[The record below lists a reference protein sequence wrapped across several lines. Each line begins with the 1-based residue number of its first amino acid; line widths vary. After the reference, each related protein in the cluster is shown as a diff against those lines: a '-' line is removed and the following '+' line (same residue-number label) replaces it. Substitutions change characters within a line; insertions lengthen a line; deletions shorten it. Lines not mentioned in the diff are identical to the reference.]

1 MLKKL
6 LKSQFLKDIYITV
19 FGQIVIMLIA
29 FGINK
34 ILSINLSVGNY
45 AVYNIMKRTS
55 SVMAYVMLGAM
66 GIAVPRY
73 LPTMKAKGDEKNFSR
88 YFLSSFLIILGMS
101 LVVSIAVL
109 VARNSIFTIIFGEN
123 TNYNVELIYYIIIYA
138 FGQVVTT
145 YLYSYYR
152 AAEKFLSYST
162 TQIIVQVF
170 CFLIVLFLGN
180 NLGEII
186 CLWGIGSSIYALAY
200 LIIFVKQ
207 NWNNGIPYSLKN
219 IIEICKE
226 LLSYGLPRVPGE
238 CVLFAYT
245 LLPLLIVTNK
255 FGLEQSGYFSAAISI
270 NTMVTPLFSFV
281 GVILLPEVSKCLVN
295 HKLKEA
301 QRKIRL
307 LMLIY
312 IVLSILGILFV
323 EMFPKFVVKIL
334 FQSEYEAAI
343 PLIRITIISIL
354 PNSLYLLFRNPLDA
368 ISKIPYNTICL
379 ISSFIIMLLGMLFA
393 NDIALCAYIFMG
405 AYTSN
410 LFD

>member
-1 MLKKL
+1 M
-6 LKSQFLKDIYITV
+6 
-19 FGQIVIMLIA
+19 
-29 FGINK
+29 
-34 ILSINLSVGNY
+34 
-45 AVYNIMKRTS
+45 
-55 SVMAYVMLGAM
+55 
-66 GIAVPRY
+66 
-73 LPTMKAKGDEKNFSR
+73 
-88 YFLSSFLIILGMS
+88 
-101 LVVSIAVL
+101 
-109 VARNSIFTIIFGEN
+109 
-123 TNYNVELIYYIIIYA
+123 
-138 FGQVVTT
+138 
-145 YLYSYYR
+145 
-152 AAEKFLSYST
+152 
-162 TQIIVQVF
+162 
-170 CFLIVLFLGN
+170 
-180 NLGEII
+180 
-186 CLWGIGSSIYALAY
+186 
-200 LIIFVKQ
+200 
-207 NWNNGIPYSLKN
+207 
-219 IIEICKE
+219 
-226 LLSYGLPRVPGE
+226 PRVTGE

-255 FGLEQSGYFSAAISI
+255 FGFEQSGYFSAAISI

-405 AYTSN
+405 AYCLLGIMSWIFWGKGYKKLSN
-410 LFD
+410 LD